1 MPTPLFTPGDEK
13 QDERLNPGQQDADR
27 RFGDLSNAEKQG
39 TIDNDSSGGSFGSNG
54 DTSQEDADLKK
65 LQDKESSGSANSGWA
80 NNVNNS
86 GGKTKQ
92 KFTIKN
98 FAKKKGPLAAILAAL
113 GIGGFGMTVLFG
125 PAMLLVNMKETMANK
140 FNDQLSSLD
149 IRSNRVMA
157 KKIGQSVTSG
167 SCSTV
172 TIRCKFQTMS
182 KRQIAKLETA
192 GIKALD
198 ADGNQLTSRGRAASL
213 EIDGRQYNAQEL
225 QRELRSNP
233 TLRSAFNR
241 AYNPKVAAFSDAISS
256 KTNTRLKISKRN
268 NLDSA
273 ASKEEL
279 NKKMR
284 NGVLA
289 DNFSI
294 ENDPSITT
302 EKDVNGNDVKD
313 ADGNNKYINKAT
325 GTPLSEE
332 DIAARQSQLAQFDA
346 ETKARA
352 SLGKTGE
359 TMTKSTIKSAALVT
373 GLGAGAVDSTCTG
386 YRMIRTVGFA
396 AKYIGMLQLAR
407 YAYTFMNTADAI
419 KAGDA
424 TPEQVEYLGNIVTST
439 NSQGKSA
446 TDSYGYGYA
455 AYGDV
460 GGKPTLDT
468 NTLEEAQLADET
480 LRYTNGQL
488 VSNGAMAK
496 IISFVSNGGTTT
508 AAADDAC
515 KFVKSGWGQTILIGT
530 AVAGAAVAIFSGGVS
545 LGWGTGVQI
554 AASTT
559 LAIAIASLTPKLSDM
574 ASGTLVTG
582 DENGNEAGNAIT
594 SGMGAYNAQSS
605 QSRGLAVLTKEDAV
619 AYQNLTNETVA
630 LYDAV
635 DRLEAD
641 PLDVNNQNSFVGS
654 FVSKL
659 LPHVVKNNTVS
670 ISGSVLGSFSAATNS
685 LASTF
690 TTKAATA
697 DEFNQC
703 DDPEYA
709 EVGLAADPFCN
720 LKYGMSAAALD
731 TDPETVLDYMINNGH
746 IDENTGDAKSDAYKK
761 YITTCVDRTNSI
773 GGYSEGEEN
782 APDPKG
788 YECIQGYGEN
798 AARNDMFRLYII
810 DKSIVDEM
818 DGEDEAPAPVAEGS
832 LPTGSA
838 PELAAT
844 ILASGNVTDRTGQLA
859 QIVSGSRTNVS
870 PDILSVVAAL
880 SSSEKFTISSMKR
893 DQALGVGAGNRSL
906 HLSGRAVD
914 FSGSAGVNGVSF
926 GYNGHDATV
935 QAFLDK
941 AASVMPPN
949 CDIGVPNQAYVN
961 ATKPKVKSG
970 CTVFVDRGSAPHIH
984 LDVKGSD

>member
-39 TIDNDSSGGSFGSNG
+39 TVNNDNDGGGFDSNG
-54 DTSQEDADLKK
+54 NTSQEDADLKK

-92 KFTIKN
+92 KLTIKN

-140 FNDQLSSLD
+140 FNDQLSALD

-268 NLDSA
+268 NLENA

-284 NGVLA
+284 SGVLA
-289 DNFSI
+289 DSFGI
-294 ENDPSITT
+294 ENDPNVITQEGEDGKKT
-302 EKDVNGNDVKD
+302 YTDKTTGATLSD
-313 ADGNNKYINKAT
+313 A
-325 GTPLSEE
+325 
-332 DIAARQSQLAQFDA
+332 DIAAREANLAQFDA

-359 TMTKSTIKSAALVT
+359 TLTKSTIKGAATVT
-373 GLGAGAVDSTCTG
+373 ALGAGAVDSTCTG

-460 GGKPTLDT
+460 GGKPTSDNAT
-468 NTLEEAQLADET
+468 IENAQIADET

-488 VSNGAMAK
+488 VSTGVMAT
-496 IISFVSNGGTTT
+496 IIGFVSNGGTTT

-530 AVAGAAVAIFSGGVS
+530 AVAGAAVAIFSGGIS
-545 LGWGTGVQI
+545 LGWGT
-554 AASTT
+554 AAQVGASAT
-559 LAIAIASLTPKLSDM
+559 LAIAIASLTPKLIDM

-605 QSRGLAVLTKEDAV
+605 QSRGLAALTKEDAV

-697 DEFNQC
+697 DEFSQC

-720 LKYGMSAAALD
+720 LKYGMSASALD
-731 TDPETVLDYMINNGH
+731 TDPDTVLDYMIDNGH

-788 YECIQGYGEN
+788 YDCIQGYGEN
-798 AARNDMFRLYII
+798 AARNDMFRLYLI

-818 DGEDEAPAPVAEGS
+818 DGEDDAAPAEVEGP

-838 PELAAT
+838 PELASA

-870 PDILSVVAAL
+870 ADILAVVAAL
-880 SSSEKFTISSMKR
+880 STSDKFTISSMKR